1 MNNEEEN
8 IQALSRA
15 VMTEARG
22 EAEQTLTEARQKAE
36 AIRSE
41 AEKQAQA
48 ERAKILENA
57 NKEAARLR
65 GQTVAA
71 AHLKARTMQ
80 LEQRELMLN
89 KVFDQAMQQ
98 LTEIQKNGSYAD
110 IVINLLKE
118 SLQRLGSDSA
128 VVLADEKARQVLT
141 PERLEQLAQETG
153 VKLQLGDPLKK
164 GMGVVVQT
172 PDGHRRHDNTLET
185 RMSRL
190 QDSLR
195 NPVYQLLMG
204 ESNE

>member
-89 KVFDQAMQQ
+89 KVFEQAMQR
-98 LTEIQKNGSYAD
+98 LVEIQKNGSYAD

-128 VVLADEKARQVLT
+128 IVLADEKARQVLT